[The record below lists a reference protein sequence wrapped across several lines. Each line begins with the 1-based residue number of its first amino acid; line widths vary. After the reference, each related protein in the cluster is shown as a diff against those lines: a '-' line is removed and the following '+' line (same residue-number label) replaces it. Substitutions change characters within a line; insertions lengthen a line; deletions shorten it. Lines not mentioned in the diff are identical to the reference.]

1 MFTHRPC
8 CPCVG
13 SEGLLQPSAPR
24 SPPVVLAKFPTL
36 FKELMTP
43 CTTAAAST
51 PKPPLSLFSR
61 GLYPFFHL
69 YHCRVV
75 HQGVWHVW
83 HFLSELVPTVQSCK
97 TTHMTI
103 RALTHSTLQ
112 PLVGLWRAD

>member
-1 MFTHRPC
+1 MFAHRPC

-13 SEGLLQPSAPR
+13 SKGLLQPSAPR

-51 PKPPLSLFSR
+51 PKTPSPFSAE
-61 GLYPFFHL
+61 GCTIVEL

-112 PLVGLWRAD
+112 LLVVLWRAD